1 MLKEVLELLA
11 PERGGIFVDG
21 TLGGGGHSEGILK
34 RLTDGRLYGIDRD
47 GEAIAAA
54 SERLKPFGDK
64 FKAIRGNFFDM
75 KSLLANEG
83 VTGVEG
89 ILLDLGVSSYQLD
102 TPEKTILTTS
112 WQHVEKHPPYQRFQ
126 QRKCFHIPSTAY
138 QQGLSTICKLFSA
151 SAAPEA
157 A

>member
-1 MLKEVLELLA
+1 MTEFHHIPIMLGEVLELLA

-54 SERLKPFGDK
+54 SERPKPFGDK

-83 VTGVEG
+83 
-89 ILLDLGVSSYQLD
+89 LKLGNVSSEYSSSYGD
-102 TPEKTILTTS
+102 GEI
-112 WQHVEKHPPYQRFQ
+112 
-126 QRKCFHIPSTAY
+126 IY
-138 QQGLSTICKLFSA
+138 QQYKAGTKLTKNSTVSVTISKGKK
-151 SAAPEA
+151 PEPTTVPA
-157 A
+157 TQDAEDNEPED

>member
-1 MLKEVLELLA
+1 MTQFHHIPIMLKEVLELLA

-89 ILLDLGVSSYQLD
+89 ILLISWIPLSGAFP
-102 TPEKTILTTS
+102 TMRKRRWICEWTTGRAFPHTM
-112 WQHVEKHPPYQRFQ
+112 W
-126 QRKCFHIPSTAY
+126 
-138 QQGLSTICKLFSA
+138 
-151 SAAPEA
+151 
-157 A
+157 

>member
-1 MLKEVLELLA
+1 MVREA
-11 PERGGIFVDG
+11 PR
-21 TLGGGGHSEGILK
+21 ILK

-89 ILLDLGVSSYQLD
+89 ILLDLGGSS
-102 TPEKTILTTS
+102 P
-112 WQHVEKHPPYQRFQ
+112 
-126 QRKCFHIPSTAY
+126 
-138 QQGLSTICKLFSA
+138 
-151 SAAPEA
+151 
-157 A
+157 

>member
-1 MLKEVLELLA
+1 MTQFHHIPIMLKEVLELLA

-102 TPEKTILTTS
+102 TPERGFPTMRKLRWICEWTTGRAFP
-112 WQHVEKHPPYQRFQ
+112 HMM
-126 QRKCFHIPSTAY
+126 
-138 QQGLSTICKLFSA
+138 
-151 SAAPEA
+151 
-157 A
+157 

>member
-1 MLKEVLELLA
+1 MRGLA
-11 PERGGIFVDG
+11 YDTIPPYTHNAQRGAGAFSARARRNIRG
-21 TLGGGGHSEGILK
+21 RNAE

-102 TPEKTILTTS
+102 TPERGFSYHEEAPLDMRMDDRASLSAYDVVNGYSHGELT
-112 WQHVEKHPPYQRFQ
+112 RII
-126 QRKCFHIPSTAY
+126 RD
-138 QQGLSTICKLFSA
+138 
-151 SAAPEA
+151 
-157 A
+157 